1 MNYKKFIAVSFAILL
16 ANTGTPVIANAITSS
31 PEEAMDEEVL
41 KSIFDS
47 SVDFNS
53 IKTMNEIKKDNVEEE
68 QQEETEYKRERLED
82 KQTTSE
88 EAVVD
93 NKADETSEEKSN
105 ESIPEKETKTE
116 VSKESESITEE
127 EQESDSPVKE
137 VETTT
142 ADVQENNMSGESRES
157 EIVGMWGSCQWIFDS
172 STNQYRILDGTIPD
186 YKTSGVTA
194 VAPWLRP
201 NSVIT
206 NDNVKN
212 VSVIFQDGV
221 KFSNLSLFTPQ
232 NDVEYDVTA
241 ERDSKLKIK
250 SIQFDKVDTSGM
262 TDSQYLFKNGNA
274 LKVIK
279 GLENFDT
286 SNLEK
291 MNEMFSGTGIKSLD
305 LSGWDTSNVTS
316 MQYMFANMPML
327 ESLDISGWNLNSVPV
342 MDDMFKET
350 TLAQLRMDDWDLSN
364 PRYKDLEEIKTHI
377 FDQRPTTFGELSA
390 VNWKVPYLI
399 TTKNLFSNVYY
410 KKIDIHGWDTPN
422 LQSMDSMFSYNNVVT
437 DINMSNWNISNIT
450 DRLGFDFTFSSMN
463 GLKVLDLSGLDVSN
477 VTMSTTMFRNTQN
490 VVDLKVNNWEF
501 GDKTEFS
508 SISPFFMYMDHLTT
522 LEAKE
527 WNVPYLTSAT
537 LLFRSAFG
545 PMYEV
550 TTLDISGWNTPR
562 LTIMSNL
569 GATGSGKAIKNLKMS
584 NWDTSKVTT
593 MANMFV
599 GLNNVEVLDISG
611 FNTSKVTTMANM
623 FGGLNN
629 VEVLDISGFN
639 TSNVTDM
646 SRMLQGMSSL
656 KKLDIS
662 NFDTSKVTTMANMFD
677 GLKTIDTLDVSK
689 FNTSNVTDMSFMFH
703 EMSNLKTL
711 NVSGFDTSKVTDMK
725 QMFSYMGNL
734 ETLDLSNWII
744 KKDTQITK
752 MMLETKNV
760 AHLVL
765 NDLDLSDH
773 SSLATLYDNIFQ
785 YTSLLETLEVKN
797 WDISNITSLDSF
809 YKKVFGAPVNVT
821 KLDLSGWTTQNVID
835 MTRLFE
841 GANKLESINLS
852 GWTTNNVVSL
862 NRAFAGATELNTL
875 DLSNWNTEDAG
886 MTEMFIEV
894 GNLERLTL
902 GDDFRFNASASLSS
916 PVSSNKESTGC
927 WTREDGNSAA
937 YEPKDFMEKF
947 GTGDLKGGLY
957 VAEVNIPYDL
967 SNFKSETTTIG
978 KSSII
983 SFDLVTN
990 DSLDSS
996 LFTDGILH
1004 FSVTAESLPDEIEYE
1019 SIDVSYVSLANGKLT
1034 PIKAK
1039 RYDKNNKTIHFD
1051 VTEDMLAFT
1060 NKIRITLNGTAW
1072 NNTTNSKENTTFLV
1086 DYNTDETGPVENSYL
1101 VRKIAGQVQVN
1112 NGNLSFSSVPEQLE
1126 FNPTKLVVTNED
1138 MLVDRVIPDWG
1149 IQISD
1154 YRGTNALS
1162 KEDRNAARQDWELL
1176 ATMNAFQDSK
1186 GETVSPSAL
1195 GLVYINETGS
1205 KEEITTAEAVVIW
1218 KHKVEN
1224 ETPKENHSTTVS
1236 WKEEVGLKTIVKNR
1250 NALNSNEEYSAQVNY
1265 ELRVAP

>member
-1 MNYKKFIAVSFAILL
+1 MNYKKFISVSFAILL

-157 EIVGMWGSCQWIFDS
+157 EIVGIWGSCQWIFDS

-206 NDNVKN
+206 NDNVQN

-232 NDVEYDVTA
+232 NVVEYDVTA
-241 ERDSKLKIK
+241 EHASKQKIA

-279 GLENFDT
+279 GLKNFDT

-291 MNEMFSGTGIKSLD
+291 MNEMFSGTAITSLD
-305 LSGWDTSNVTS
+305 LSGWETSNVTS
-316 MQYMFANMPML
+316 MQYMFANMPKL

-342 MDDMFKET
+342 MDDMFKQT
-350 TLAQLRMDDWDLSN
+350 TLVQLRMDDWDLSN

-377 FDQRPTTFGELSA
+377 FAQRPSTFGELSA

-399 TTKNLFSNVYY
+399 TTKYLFNNVYY

-422 LQSMDSMFSYNNVVT
+422 LQSMDSMFMNNYVVT
-437 DINMSNWNISNIT
+437 DLNMSNWNISNVT
-450 DRLGFDFTFSSMN
+450 DKSGFDCTFYGMDA
-463 GLKVLDLSGLDVSN
+463 LKVLDLSGFDVSN
-477 VTMSTTMFRNTQN
+477 VTMPGSVFGNTRN

-501 GDKTEFS
+501 GDKTDFY
-508 SISPFFMYMDHLTT
+508 SISAIFMNMDHLTT

-527 WNVPYLTSAT
+527 WNVPYLTNAS

-562 LTIMSNL
+562 LTIMSNV

-584 NWDTSKVTT
+584 NWD
-593 MANMFV
+593 
-599 GLNNVEVLDISG
+599 
-611 FNTSKVTTMANM
+611 TSKVTTMANM

-662 NFDTSKVTTMANMFD
+662 NWDTSKVTTMANMFD

-809 YKKVFGAPVNVT
+809 YQKVFGAPVNVT
-821 KLDLSGWTTQNVID
+821 ELDLSGWTTQNVID
-835 MTRLFE
+835 MTSLFE

-916 PVSSNKESTGC
+916 PVSSNKESTGY

-937 YEPKDFMEKF
+937 YEPKDFMKKF

-957 VAEVNIPYDL
+957 VAEVNIPYGL

-990 DSLDSS
+990 DSMDSS

-1019 SIDVSYVSLANGKLT
+1019 SIDVCYVSLANGKLT